1 MPWFKVDD
9 SFDTHAKAIRAGNQ
23 ALGLWVRCG
32 AYSARHLTD
41 GFVPAEIAKLY
52 GRAGE
57 MRALVD
63 AGLWKPIEGGYQMHD
78 FHDYNPSSS
87 QVRADRKAAAER
99 QRRARDAAASRRDRS
114 VSNGVSNAE
123 VRGESRSPRP
133 DPTGSSFGTS
143 QRTRGQAR
151 STTDERVRA
160 GLDLAAK
167 YDELEATEQ
176 PLRVLPGGVS

>member
-57 MRALVD
+57 VRALVA
-63 AGLWKPIEGGYQMHD
+63 AGLWSPIEGGYQMHD
-78 FHDYNPSSS
+78 FHDYNPTSA

-99 QRRARDAAASRRDRS
+99 QRRAREAAASRRDGGVS
-114 VSNGVSNAE
+114 HAVSNGE
-123 VRGESRSPRP
+123 VRAESRSPRP
-133 DPTGSSFGTS
+133 DPTRSSYGTS
-143 QRTRGQAR
+143 QRARGRPR
-151 STTDERVRA
+151 STTDERVQA

-167 YDELEATEQ
+167 YDQLEAADQ
-176 PLRVLPGGVS
+176 PLRALPGGSS